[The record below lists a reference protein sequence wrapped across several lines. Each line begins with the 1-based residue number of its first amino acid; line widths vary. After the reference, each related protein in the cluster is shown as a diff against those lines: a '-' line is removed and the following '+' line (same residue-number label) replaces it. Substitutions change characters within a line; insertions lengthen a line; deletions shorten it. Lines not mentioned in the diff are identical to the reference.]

1 MHDLTLW
8 LTPLA
13 LLPAVALL
21 AYSTATRYGRLREQ
35 GAEPDSPNVRRR
47 ALLRASLIGLCA
59 SLVLLAVALLVGIA
73 FSYADR
79 GSALAVLFLTSSGIF
94 ALILATAQ
102 LMREALL
109 DRRVARAEQA

>member
-1 MHDLTLW
+1 MYDLTLW

-35 GAEPDSPNVRRR
+35 GAETNPSNLRRR
-47 ALLRASLIGLCA
+47 ALLRASLVGLCV
-59 SLVLLAVALLVGIA
+59 SLLLLALALLVGGA
-73 FSYADR
+73 FYYADR
-79 GSALAVLFLTSSGIF
+79 GSALAALLLTSSAIF
-94 ALILATAQ
+94 VLIIATAQ

-109 DRRVARAEQA
+109 DRRIARGEQA

>member
-8 LTPLA
+8 LTPFA

-21 AYSTATRYGRLREQ
+21 AYSTATRYGRLRGQ
-35 GAEPDSPNVRRR
+35 GAEPDPSNVRRR
-47 ALLRASLIGLCA
+47 ALLRTSLVGLCA
-59 SLVLLAVALLVGIA
+59 SLVLLAAALLVGVA
-73 FSYADR
+73 FSYANR
-79 GSALAVLFLTSSGIF
+79 GSALAMLLLTSSGIF

-109 DRRVARAEQA
+109 DRRLARGEQA